1 MRYLSILL
9 LAPWLLVLC
18 WIYWI
23 WPRSLPRT
31 TGRRLFDV
39 LALVLAGIATTLAA
53 LAGFDSAVVPELGE
67 FGPVSGSIWQQVLPA
82 LWGYGAF
89 AAVIVP
95 AVLLRQWLWGRR
107 R

>member
-1 MRYLSILL
+1 MRFLSILL

-18 WIYWI
+18 WLYWI

-31 TGRRLFDV
+31 AGRRTFD
-39 LALVLAGIATTLAA
+39 LLVLLLAGLATAWAA
-53 LAGFDSAVVPELGE
+53 LAGFDSAVLPEPGE
-67 FGPVSGSIWQQVLPA
+67 FGKVSGSIWQQVLPA

-95 AVLLRQWLWGRR
+95 AALLRQLFWGSRR
-107 R
+107 

>member
-1 MRYLSILL
+1 VRYLSILL

-18 WIYWI
+18 VIYWI

-31 TGRRLFDV
+31 TGRRTFDV
-39 LALVLAGIATTLAA
+39 LVLLLAGIATALAA
-53 LAGFDSAVVPELGE
+53 LAGFDSAVLPEPGE

-95 AVLLRQWLWGRR
+95 ALVLRQWWWGRKR
-107 R
+107 

>member
-1 MRYLSILL
+1 MRFLSILL

-18 WIYWI
+18 WLYWI

-31 TGRRLFDV
+31 AARRAFDV
-39 LALVLAGIATTLAA
+39 LALVLAGVATAWAA
-53 LAGFDSAVVPELGE
+53 LAGFDSAVLPEPGE
-67 FGPVSGSIWQQVLPA
+67 FGRVSGSIWQQVLPA

-95 AVLLRQWLWGRR
+95 AVLLRQLCWGRR
-107 R
+107 V

>member
-18 WIYWI
+18 LLYWI

-31 TGRRLFDV
+31 AGRRVFDWV
-39 LALVLAGIATTLAA
+39 ALLLAGVATALAA
-53 LAGFDSAVVPELGE
+53 LAGFDSATLPEIGE
-67 FGPVSGSIWQQVLPA
+67 FGRVSGSIWQQVLPA

-89 AAVIVP
+89 TAVMLP
-95 AVLLRQWLWGRR
+95 ALLLRHALWGRR